1 MSKMISELNRMSN
14 REVVAAWNVM
24 QALRRTLN
32 GGAHENESL
41 VSAELSQRGIPH
53 QVGKRTV
60 AK

>member
-1 MSKMISELNRMSN
+1 MSKLTELKTMTDTQL
-14 REVVAAWNVM
+14 VAAWNVM